1 MKLKILVDSPN
12 LADWTGPAEEVLSE
26 TAASFGHSLNV
37 TYGFIGA
44 EAVRR
49 EGVSVSQNT
58 VDECTQND
66 GTLLFCRSAEV
77 CEEFLETMDASV
89 LLHVF
94 DTAETLED
102 HRKSR
107 NCLAVVQS
115 LDEECIADAARA
127 IRNFATVSGV
137 SFQCVPP
144 NGSAAGPWKDAF
156 LSASLLSGSNVLS
169 EISAG
174 EAIRGMIRSRE
185 NYGLI
190 TLPPYAGGILTAAAM
205 ELTNAPWLV
214 RSMCCGLYGIYVPRL
229 PEAYKTDIRYLF
241 SPILS
246 VADFFEYSC
255 HLYREASCIRA
266 SVCNVLKEYAGDP
279 VAGGRENSAVLT
291 GLICEQISLAGQLL
305 NH

>member
-1 MKLKILVDSPN
+1 MKLKMLIDSPN

-44 EAVRR
+44 EAVKR

-58 VDECTQND
+58 VDECAQND
-66 GTLLFCRSAEV
+66 GTLLFCRSAEA
-77 CEEFLETMDASV
+77 CEEFLDTMDVSV
-89 LLHVF
+89 LLHLF
-94 DTAETLED
+94 DTVETLED

-115 LDEECIADAARA
+115 LDESCIADAARI
-127 IRNFATVSGV
+127 IRNYATISGV

-144 NGSAAGPWKDAF
+144 NGSAAGPWNDVF
-156 LSASLLSGSNVLS
+156 LSASLLNGSNVLS
-169 EISAG
+169 GISAG
-174 EAIRGMIRSRE
+174 EAIRGMIRSRDS
-185 NYGLI
+185 YGLI
-190 TLPPYAGGILTAAAM
+190 ALPPYAGGILTAAAA
-205 ELTNAPWLV
+205 ELTTAPWLI
-214 RSMCCGLYGIYVPRL
+214 RSMCCGMYGIYIPRL
-229 PEAYKTDIRYLF
+229 PDTYKTDIRYLF

-246 VADFFEYSC
+246 VADFYEYSC
-255 HLYREASCIRA
+255 HLYREASCIRT

-279 VAGGRENSAVLT
+279 VAGGKENSMVIT
-291 GLICEQISLAGQLL
+291 ERICEQISLAGQLL